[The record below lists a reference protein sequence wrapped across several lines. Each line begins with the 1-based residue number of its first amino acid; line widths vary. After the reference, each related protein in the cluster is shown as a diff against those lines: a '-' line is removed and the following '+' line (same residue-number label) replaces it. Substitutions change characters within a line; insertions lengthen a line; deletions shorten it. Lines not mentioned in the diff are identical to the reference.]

1 MGHRAGQGW
10 VRLRTEDHSNCLLK
24 RDTMEVMLLG
34 QGPGQLSLL
43 CGEGLGSKWQ
53 LEGLMGG
60 AGEMASPSEPAGP
73 GERESGSR
81 GLGQRVRDHPVCWT
95 PSEWA

>member
-34 QGPGQLSLL
+34 QGPGQLYLL

-53 LEGLMGG
+53 LEGLVGG
-60 AGEMASPSEPAGP
+60 WREMTEKARNQPWPTSGLFLLLRTPA
-73 GERESGSR
+73 
-81 GLGQRVRDHPVCWT
+81 
-95 PSEWA
+95 